1 MSLAGEPESR
11 FSFKSL
17 ALSLALSGLGLGLV
31 IFLTADERTWEGL
44 RRLSP
49 AFLSLGLGVVLALWI
64 VEGQRTRTILAM
76 MGYEL
81 GLARA
86 MRVNLASGFV
96 GGITPF
102 TSGGP
107 PTLVYLLYRLGVPV
121 NKGMAVAATR
131 SLLTLLFFAVFVPFI
146 LMAFRSQVNLPSGV
160 NILVYV
166 AVASTIAAISAFLY
180 ILGRPGVVER
190 AAAWM
195 VSTPALRWL
204 LRSHD
209 PRATA
214 GRASQ
219 EARRFGRSL
228 HLVFGTGNLRG
239 TIMLALY
246 TLASWALFFSLG
258 PVILEGLGLSVPLVK
273 VLTRQVVLFFIVS
286 YTPLPGGSGMAELGL
301 ASVFSP
307 LIPSHL
313 LPIFVG
319 GWRFLTYHSTLLA
332 GSLSL
337 AITR

>member
-1 MSLAGEPESR
+1 MAQVPESR
-11 FSFKSL
+11 FNFKSL

-31 IFLTADERTWEGL
+31 ISLTADERTWEGL
-44 RRLSP
+44 HRLSP
-49 AFLSLGLGVVLALWI
+49 AFLALGLGMVLALWA
-64 VEGQRTRTILAM
+64 VEALRTRTILAM
-76 MGYEL
+76 MGHEL
-81 GLARA
+81 DLFGA

-146 LMAFRSQVNLPSGV
+146 LMAFRSQVNLPPSV

-166 AVASTIAAISAFLY
+166 AVVSTIAAIAAFLY

-195 VSTPALRWL
+195 VSTRALGWL
-204 LRSHD
+204 LRSRD

-214 GRASQ
+214 ERASQ
-219 EARRFGRSL
+219 EARRFSRSL
-228 HLVFGTGNLRG
+228 HLVFGTTNLRD
-239 TIMLALY
+239 TIMLVLY
-246 TLASWALFFSLG
+246 TLVSWALFFSLG
-258 PVILEGLGLSVPLVK
+258 PVMLEGLGLNVPLLK

-286 YTPLPGGSGMAELGL
+286 YTPLPGGSGVAELGL

-307 LIPSHL
+307 LVPSHL

-319 GWRFLTYHSTLLA
+319 GWRFFTYHSTLLA

-337 AITR
+337 AQTR